1 MPVEEILSKIRE
13 EIKAVIPADIRITNI
28 EFEGAELV
36 IYTKDPEKFAERSDL
51 VKQLAKKLQKRI
63 VVRADPSV
71 LVSIEEAEEK
81 IKELVPKEAKIV
93 NIYFEP
99 DVGEVTIEV
108 EKPGVAIGKGGA
120 LLNEIRKAI
129 GWAPKVIRAPPMPSK
144 TVQDIRRYLR
154 MVADERIEF
163 LRKLGRRLHRGTSEG
178 EKWIRITSLGGYR
191 EVGRSCTLLSTPDSK
206 ILIDCGIDVSS
217 PDNGSPYLHMPE
229 VLPLDSIDGVVVTH
243 AHLDH
248 AGLVPLLFK
257 YGYDGPVYTTYPTRD
272 VMVLLQMDY
281 LRVCADEAKKPPY
294 TSEHIRKEIR
304 NTIPLNYGDT
314 TDIAPDIRLTMHRA
328 GHILGSA
335 ICHFHIGDGLF
346 NIAFSGDI
354 KYEKTWLFSSAA
366 THFPRLEALVLE
378 STYGGK
384 QDVQPSRK
392 KAAEYLKTI
401 VKEGIEKGGKI
412 LIPVFAVGRSQE
424 VMIVL
429 EHYMKEG
436 ELPSVPIY
444 LDGMIWE
451 ATAIH
456 TAYPEYLNADLR
468 KKIFQEGEN
477 PLMADVFERVDS
489 YDKRQEIIDS
499 SEPAVVLATSG
510 MLNGGPVMEYL
521 KAWSDDEK
529 NMLIFVGY
537 QAEGTLGRKI
547 QKGWKEVNVAGKDVV
562 INMRVETCE
571 GFSGHSDRNQL
582 LNYVKNLSPKPKRII
597 VNHGEETKCMDL
609 ASTIHKKY
617 GIKTLAIKNLET
629 VRFK

>member
-1 MPVEEILSKIRE
+1 MPVEDILKKVRE
-13 EIKAVIPADIRITNI
+13 EIKAVIPAEIRITDI

-36 IYTKDPEKFAERSDL
+36 IYTKDPEKLAEKSDL
-51 VKQLAKKLQKRI
+51 IRQLAKKLQKRI
-63 VVRADPSV
+63 VVRTDKNV
-71 LVSIEEAEEK
+71 LGDIETAEEK
-81 IKELVPKEAKIV
+81 IKELIPPEAKLV
-93 NIYFEP
+93 NIYFQP

-108 EKPGVAIGKGGA
+108 EKPGVAIGKKGA

-129 GWAPKVIRAPPMPSK
+129 GWTPRVIRAPPMPSK

-154 MVADERIEF
+154 MIAEERVQF
-163 LRKLGRRLHRGTSEG
+163 LRRLGRRLHRGISEG

-191 EVGRSCTLLSTPDSK
+191 EVGRSCTLLSTKDSK
-206 ILIDCGIDVSS
+206 ILVDCGLDVSS
-217 PDNGSPYLHMPE
+217 PENGSPYIHMPE

-248 AGLVPLLFK
+248 CGLVPMLFK
-257 YGYDGPVYTTYPTRD
+257 YGYDGPVYATYPTRD

-328 GHILGSA
+328 GHILGSS

-366 THFPRLEALVLE
+366 THFPRLEALILE
-378 STYGGK
+378 ATYGGK
-384 QDVQPSRK
+384 QDIQPSRR
-392 KAAEYLKTI
+392 KATEQLKEIVKKTI
-401 VKEGIEKGGKI
+401 ESKGKV
-412 LIPVFAVGRSQE
+412 LIPVFAIGRSQE

-429 EHYMKEG
+429 EHLMNEKEI
-436 ELPSVPIY
+436 PNVPIY

-456 TAYPEYLNADLR
+456 TVYPEYLNADLR

-477 PLMADVFERVDS
+477 PLMSDIFERVDS
-489 YDKRQEIIDS
+489 HDKRMEIIDES
-499 SEPAVVLATSG
+499 GECIVLATSG
-510 MLNGGPVMEYL
+510 MLNGGPVMEYF
-521 KAWSDDEK
+521 KAWADGER
-529 NMLIFVGY
+529 NTLIFVGY
-537 QAEGTLGRKI
+537 QAEGTLGSKI
-547 QKGWKEVNVAGKDVV
+547 QKGWKEVTIGDKAIKIEMN
-562 INMRVETCE
+562 IETCE

-582 LNYVKNLSPKPKRII
+582 LNYVKNLTPKPKRII
-597 VNHGEETKCMDL
+597 INHGEEAKCIDL
-609 ASTIHKKY
+609 AASIHKKF

-629 VRFK
+629 VRFR

>member
-1 MPVEEILSKIRE
+1 MPVEDVLKKIRE
-13 EIKAVIPADIRITNI
+13 EIKTVVPDDIRITDI

-36 IYTKDPEKFAERSDL
+36 IYTKDPEKFAEQADL

-63 VVRADPSV
+63 TVRPDPSV
-71 LVSIEEAEEK
+71 LEDIEKAEEK
-81 IKELVPKEAKIV
+81 IKEIIPSEAKIT

-99 DVGEVTIEV
+99 DVGEVTIEA
-108 EKPGVAIGKGGA
+108 EKPGVAIGKKGA
-120 LLNEIRKAI
+120 LLNEIKKEI
-129 GWAPKVIRAPPMPSK
+129 GWTPKIIRAPPMPSK
-144 TVQDIRRYLR
+144 IVQDIRKYIRL
-154 MVADERIEF
+154 VSDERKDF
-163 LRKLGRRLHRGTSEG
+163 LRKLGRRLHRGVSTG
-178 EKWIRITSLGGYR
+178 EKWVRITALGGYR
-191 EVGRSCTLLSTPDSK
+191 EVGRSCTLLSTQDSK

-217 PDNGSPYLHMPE
+217 PDNGSPYLNVPE
-229 VLPLDSIDGVVVTH
+229 VLPLESIDGVVVTH

-248 AGLVPLLFK
+248 SGLVPLLFK
-257 YGYDGPVYTTYPTRD
+257 YGYDGPVYVTYPTRD

-281 LRVCADEAKKPPY
+281 LKVRADEAKKAPY
-294 TSEHIRKEIR
+294 SSEHIREEIKH
-304 NTIPLNYGDT
+304 TIPLNYGDT
-314 TDIAPDIRLTMHRA
+314 IDIAPDIRLTMHRA

-335 ICHFHIGDGLF
+335 ICHFHVGEGLF

-499 SEPAVVLATSG
+499 SESAVVLATSG

-547 QKGWKEVNVAGKDVV
+547 QKGWKEVNVVGKDVV

>member
-1 MPVEEILSKIRE
+1 MTVEDFLNRVKEEIR
-13 EIKAVIPADIRITNI
+13 AVIPPDIKITDI

-36 IYTKDPEKFAERSDL
+36 IYTKDPEKFAEQSEL

-71 LVSIEEAEEK
+71 LEDMETAEEK
-81 IKELVPKEAKIV
+81 IRALIPEEAKV
-93 NIYFEP
+93 VDIYFEP

-108 EKPGVAIGKGGA
+108 EKPGVAIGKKGA
-120 LLNEIRKAI
+120 LLNEIRKEI
-129 GWAPKVIRAPPMPSK
+129 GWAPRVIRAPPIPSR
-144 TVQDIRRYLR
+144 TVRDIRRYLR
-154 MVADERIEF
+154 MVADERKEF
-163 LRKLGRRLHRGTSEG
+163 LRKVGRRLHRGASDG
-178 EKWIRITSLGGYR
+178 EKWIRVTALGGYR
-191 EVGRSCTLLSTPDSK
+191 EVGRSCSLLSTPDSK

-217 PDNGSPYLHMPE
+217 PDNGSPYLNLPE
-229 VLPLDSIDGVVVTH
+229 VLPFDSIDGVVVTH

-248 AGLVPLLFK
+248 SGLVPLLFK

-294 TSEHIRKEIR
+294 TSEHIRKEIA

-366 THFPRLEALVLE
+366 THFPRLEALIIE

-384 QDVQPSRK
+384 NDIQPSRK
-392 KAAEYLKTI
+392 KAAEELKEI
-401 VKEGIEKGGKI
+401 VKKTLESRGKV
-412 LIPVFAVGRSQE
+412 LIPVFAIGRSQE

-429 EHYMKEG
+429 EHLMREKEIP
-436 ELPSVPIY
+436 EVPVY

-456 TAYPEYLNADLR
+456 TVYPEYLNADLR
-468 KKIFQEGEN
+468 KKIFQEGDN
-477 PLMADVFERVDS
+477 PLMSDIFVRVES
-489 YDKRQEIIDS
+489 YDKRREIIDD
-499 SEPAVVLATSG
+499 SEPCIVLATSG
-510 MLNGGPVMEYL
+510 MLNGGPVMEYF
-521 KAWSDDEK
+521 KSWADGERNS
-529 NMLIFVGY
+529 IVFVGY

-547 QKGWKEVNVAGKDVV
+547 QKGWKEVTVGDKVV
-562 INMRVETCE
+562 KVEMNVETCE
-571 GFSGHSDRNQL
+571 GFSGHSDRKQL
-582 LNYVKNLSPKPKRII
+582 MNYVKNLSPRPRRII
-597 VNHGEETKCMDL
+597 VNHGEESKCLDL
-609 ASTIHKKY
+609 AGSIYKKY
-617 GIKTLAIKNLET
+617 NIPTLAMKNLET
-629 VRFK
+629 VRFR

>member
-1 MPVEEILSKIRE
+1 MPVEDVLKKIRE
-13 EIKAVIPADIRITNI
+13 EIKTVVPEDIRITDI

-36 IYTKDPEKFAERSDL
+36 IYTKDPEKFAEQADL

-63 VVRADPSV
+63 TVRPDPAV
-71 LVSIEEAEEK
+71 LEDIEKAEKK
-81 IKELVPKEAKIV
+81 IREIIPEEAKIT

-99 DVGEVTIEV
+99 DVGEVTIEA
-108 EKPGVAIGKGGA
+108 EKPGVAIGKKGA
-120 LLNEIRKAI
+120 LLNEIKKEI
-129 GWAPKVIRAPPMPSK
+129 GWTPKIIRAPPMPSK
-144 TVQDIRRYLR
+144 MVQDIRRYLR
-154 MVADERIEF
+154 LVSDERKEF
-163 LRKLGRRLHRGTSEG
+163 LRKLGRRLHRGVSTG
-178 EKWIRITSLGGYR
+178 EKWVRITALGGYR
-191 EVGRSCTLLSTPDSK
+191 EVGRSCTLLSTQDSK

-217 PDNGSPYLHMPE
+217 PDNGSPYLNVPE
-229 VLPLDSIDGVVVTH
+229 VLPLESIDGVVVTH

-248 AGLVPLLFK
+248 SGLVPLLFK
-257 YGYDGPVYTTYPTRD
+257 YGYDGPVYVTYPTRD

-281 LRVCADEAKKPPY
+281 LKVRADEAKKAPY
-294 TSEHIRKEIR
+294 SSEHIREEIKH
-304 NTIPLNYGDT
+304 TIPLNYGDT
-314 TDIAPDIRLTMHRA
+314 IDIAPDIRLTMHRA

-335 ICHFHIGDGLF
+335 ICHFHIGEGLF

-392 KAAEYLKTI
+392 KAAEYLKNI
-401 VKEGIEKGGKI
+401 VKEGIEKGGKV

-429 EHYMKEG
+429 EHYMREG
-436 ELPSVPIY
+436 ELPSTPVY

-477 PLMADVFERVDS
+477 PLMADIFERVDS

-499 SEPAVVLATSG
+499 SEPAIVLATSG

-521 KAWSDDEK
+521 KAWADDEK
-529 NMLIFVGY
+529 NSLIFVGY

-597 VNHGEETKCMDL
+597 LNHGEESKCLEL
-609 ASTIHKKY
+609 AAAIHKKY

-629 VRFK
+629 VRFR

>member
-1 MPVEEILSKIRE
+1 MPVEDVLKKIRE
-13 EIKAVIPADIRITNI
+13 EIKAVVPEDIRITDI

-36 IYTKDPEKFAERSDL
+36 IYTKDPEKFAEQADL

-63 VVRADPSV
+63 TVRPDPSV
-71 LVSIEEAEEK
+71 LEDAEKAEEK
-81 IKELVPKEAKIV
+81 IKEIIPDEAKIT

-99 DVGEVTIEV
+99 DVGEVTIEA
-108 EKPGVAIGKGGA
+108 EKPGVAIGKKGA
-120 LLNEIRKAI
+120 LLNEIKKEI
-129 GWAPKVIRAPPMPSK
+129 GWTPKIIRAPPMPSK
-144 TVQDIRRYLR
+144 IVQDIRKYLR
-154 MVADERIEF
+154 LVSDERKDF
-163 LRKLGRRLHRGTSEG
+163 LRKLGRRLHRGVSTG
-178 EKWIRITSLGGYR
+178 EKWIRITALGGYR
-191 EVGRSCTLLSTPDSK
+191 EVGRSCTLLSTQDSK

-217 PDNGSPYLHMPE
+217 PDNGSPYLNIPE
-229 VLPLDSIDGVVVTH
+229 VLPLESIDGVVVTH

-248 AGLVPLLFK
+248 SGLVPLLFK
-257 YGYDGPVYTTYPTRD
+257 YGYDGPVYVTYPTRD

-281 LRVCADEAKKPPY
+281 LKVRADEAKKAPY
-294 TSEHIRKEIR
+294 SSEHIREEIKH
-304 NTIPLNYGDT
+304 TIPLNYGDT
-314 TDIAPDIRLTMHRA
+314 IDIAPDIRLTMHRA

-335 ICHFHIGDGLF
+335 ICHFHIGEGLF

-429 EHYMKEG
+429 EHYMKEK

-477 PLMADVFERVDS
+477 PLMADIFERVDS

-597 VNHGEETKCMDL
+597 INHGEETKCMDL

>member
-1 MPVEEILSKIRE
+1 MPVEDVLKKIRE
-13 EIKAVIPADIRITNI
+13 EIKTVVPEDIRITDI

-36 IYTKDPEKFAERSDL
+36 IYTKDPEKFAEQADL

-63 VVRADPSV
+63 TVRPDPAV
-71 LVSIEEAEEK
+71 LEDIEKAEKK
-81 IKELVPKEAKIV
+81 IREIIPEEAKIT

-99 DVGEVTIEV
+99 DVGEVTIEA
-108 EKPGVAIGKGGA
+108 EKPGVAIGKKGA
-120 LLNEIRKAI
+120 LLNEIKKEI
-129 GWAPKVIRAPPMPSK
+129 GWTPKIIRAPPMPSK
-144 TVQDIRRYLR
+144 MVQDIRRYLR
-154 MVADERIEF
+154 LVSDERKEF
-163 LRKLGRRLHRGTSEG
+163 LRKLGRRLHRGVSTG
-178 EKWIRITSLGGYR
+178 EKWIRITALGGYR
-191 EVGRSCTLLSTPDSK
+191 EVGRSCTLLSTQDSK

-217 PDNGSPYLHMPE
+217 PDNGSPYLNVPE
-229 VLPLDSIDGVVVTH
+229 VLPLESIDGVVVTH

-248 AGLVPLLFK
+248 SGLVPLLFK
-257 YGYDGPVYTTYPTRD
+257 YGYDGPVYVTYPTRD

-281 LRVCADEAKKPPY
+281 LKVRADEAKKAPY
-294 TSEHIRKEIR
+294 SSEHIREEIKH
-304 NTIPLNYGDT
+304 TIPLNYGDT
-314 TDIAPDIRLTMHRA
+314 IDIAPDIRLTMHRA

-335 ICHFHIGDGLF
+335 ICHFHIGEGLF

-354 KYEKTWLFSSAA
+354 KYEKTWLFSPAA

-392 KAAEYLKTI
+392 KAAEYLKNI
-401 VKEGIEKGGKI
+401 VKEGIENGGKV

-429 EHYMKEG
+429 EHYMREG
-436 ELPSVPIY
+436 ELPSVPVY

-477 PLMADVFERVDS
+477 PLMADIFERVDS

-499 SEPAVVLATSG
+499 SEPAIVLATSG

-521 KAWSDDEK
+521 KAWADDEK
-529 NMLIFVGY
+529 NSLIFVGY

-547 QKGWKEVNVAGKDVV
+547 QKGWKEVNVAGKDVI

-597 VNHGEETKCMDL
+597 LNHGEESKCLEL
-609 ASTIHKKY
+609 AAAIHKKY

-629 VRFK
+629 VRFR

>member
-1 MPVEEILSKIRE
+1 MPVEDVLKKVRE
-13 EIKAVIPADIRITNI
+13 EILEVVPKDISITDI

-36 IYTKDPEKFAERSDL
+36 IYTKDPEKFAEEADL

-63 VVRADPSV
+63 TVRPDPSV
-71 LVSIEEAEEK
+71 MEDIEKAEKK
-81 IKELVPKEAKIV
+81 IREIIPNEAKIA

-99 DVGEVTIEV
+99 DVGEVTIEA
-108 EKPGVAIGKGGA
+108 EKPGVAIGKKGA
-120 LLNEIRKAI
+120 LLNEIKKET
-129 GWAPKVIRAPPMPSK
+129 GWTPKVIRAPPMPSK
-144 TVQDIRRYLR
+144 IVQDIRRYLR
-154 MVADERIEF
+154 MVSDERKAF
-163 LRKLGRRLHRGTSEG
+163 LRKLGRRLHRGISQG
-178 EKWIRITSLGGYR
+178 EKWVRITALGGYR
-191 EVGRSCTLLSTPDSK
+191 EVGRSCTLLSTQDSK

-217 PDNGSPYLHMPE
+217 PDNGSPYLNVPE
-229 VLPLDSIDGVVVTH
+229 VLPFDSIDGIVVTH

-248 AGLVPLLFK
+248 SGLVPLLYK
-257 YGYDGPVYTTYPTRD
+257 YGYDGPVYATYPTRD

-281 LRVCADEAKKPPY
+281 LKVRADEAKKAPY
-294 TSEHIRKEIR
+294 SSEHIREEIKH
-304 NTIPLNYGDT
+304 TIPLNYGDT
-314 TDIAPDIRLTMHRA
+314 IDIAPDIRLTMHRA

-335 ICHFHIGDGLF
+335 ICHFHIGEGLF

-354 KYEKTWLFSSAA
+354 KYEKTWLFSAAA

-384 QDVQPSRK
+384 QDIQPSRK
-392 KAAEYLKTI
+392 KAAEHLKEI
-401 VKEGIEKGGKI
+401 VKEGIERKGKV

-429 EHYMKEG
+429 EHYIREG
-436 ELPSVPIY
+436 ELPEVPIY

-477 PLMADVFERVDS
+477 PLMADIFERVDS
-489 YDKRQEIIDS
+489 YDKRQDIIDS
-499 SEPAVVLATSG
+499 SEPSIVLATSG

-521 KAWSDDEK
+521 KAWADDER
-529 NMLIFVGY
+529 NTLIFVGY

-547 QKGWKEVNVAGKDVV
+547 QKGWKEVNVGGKDVV
-562 INMRVETCE
+562 INMRVETSE

-582 LNYVKNLSPKPKRII
+582 LNFVKNLSPRPKRII
-597 VNHGEETKCMDL
+597 LNHGEESKCLDL
-609 ASTIHKKY
+609 AASIHKKF

-629 VRFK
+629 VRFR

>member
-1 MPVEEILSKIRE
+1 MPVEDILKKVRE
-13 EIKAVIPADIRITNI
+13 EIKAVIPAEIRITDI

-36 IYTKDPEKFAERSDL
+36 IYTKDPEKLAEKSDL
-51 VKQLAKKLQKRI
+51 VRQLAKKLQKRI
-63 VVRADPSV
+63 VVRTDKNV
-71 LVSIEEAEEK
+71 LGDIETAEER
-81 IKELVPKEAKIV
+81 IKELIPPEAKLV
-93 NIYFEP
+93 NIYFQP

-108 EKPGVAIGKGGA
+108 EKPGIAIGKKGS

-129 GWAPKVIRAPPMPSK
+129 GWTPRVIRAPPMPSK
-144 TVQDIRRYLR
+144 TVDDIRRYLR
-154 MVADERIEF
+154 MVAEERVQF
-163 LRKLGRRLHRGTSEG
+163 LRKLGRRLHRGISEG

-191 EVGRSCTLLSTPDSK
+191 EVGRSCTLLSTKDSK
-206 ILIDCGIDVSS
+206 ILVDCGLDVSS
-217 PDNGSPYLHMPE
+217 PENGSPYIHMPE

-248 AGLVPLLFK
+248 CGLVPMLFK
-257 YGYDGPVYTTYPTRD
+257 YGYEGPVYATYPTRD

-328 GHILGSA
+328 GHILGSS

-366 THFPRLEALVLE
+366 THFPRLEALILE
-378 STYGGK
+378 ATYGGK
-384 QDVQPSRK
+384 QDIQPSRR
-392 KAAEYLKTI
+392 KATEQLKEI
-401 VKEGIEKGGKI
+401 VKKTVESKGKV
-412 LIPVFAVGRSQE
+412 LIPVFAIGRSQE

-429 EHYMKEG
+429 EHLMNKKEI
-436 ELPSVPIY
+436 PNVPIY

-456 TAYPEYLNADLR
+456 TVYPEYLNADLR

-477 PLMADVFERVDS
+477 PLTADIFERVDS
-489 YDKRQEIIDS
+489 HDKRMEIID
-499 SEPAVVLATSG
+499 EGDECIVLATSG
-510 MLNGGPVMEYL
+510 MLNGGPVMEYF
-521 KAWSDDEK
+521 KAWAEGER
-529 NMLIFVGY
+529 NTLIFVGY
-537 QAEGTLGRKI
+537 QAEGTLGSKI
-547 QKGWKEVNVAGKDVV
+547 QKGWKEVTIGDKAIKIEMN
-562 INMRVETCE
+562 IETCE

-582 LNYVKNLSPKPKRII
+582 LNYVKNLAPKPKRVII
-597 VNHGEETKCMDL
+597 NHGEEAKCIDL
-609 ASTIHKKY
+609 AASIHKKF

-629 VRFK
+629 VRFR

>member
-1 MPVEEILSKIRE
+1 MPVEEVLNRIKE
-13 EIKAVIPADIRITNI
+13 EIKTVIPADIRITDI

-36 IYTKDPEKFAERSDL
+36 IYTKDPEKFAEKSDL
-51 VKQLAKKLQKRI
+51 IKQLAKKLQKRI

-71 LVSIEEAEEK
+71 LQNIEEAEEK
-81 IKELVPKEAKIV
+81 IKELIPPEAKLV
-93 NIYFEP
+93 NVYFEP
-99 DVGEVTIEV
+99 DVGEVIIEV
-108 EKPGVAIGKGGA
+108 EKPGLAIGKKGA

-144 TVQDIRRYLR
+144 TVQDIRSYLR
-154 MVADERIEF
+154 MVADERVEF
-163 LRKLGRRLHRGTSEG
+163 LRKLGRRLHRGASEG

-217 PDNGSPYLHMPE
+217 PENGSPYLHMPE

-248 AGLVPLLFK
+248 CGLVPMLFK
-257 YGYDGPVYTTYPTRD
+257 YGYDGPVYATYPTRD

-281 LRVCADEAKKPPY
+281 LRVCADEAKKAPY
-294 TSEHIRKEIR
+294 SSEHIRREIR

-354 KYEKTWLFSSAA
+354 KYEKTWLFSAAA

-378 STYGGK
+378 ATYGGK
-384 QDVQPSRK
+384 NDIQPSRK
-392 KAAEYLKTI
+392 KATEQLKEI
-401 VKEGIEKGGKI
+401 VKKTLERKGKV
-412 LIPVFAVGRSQE
+412 LIPVFAIGRSQE

-429 EHYMKEG
+429 EHLMRKKEIP
-436 ELPSVPIY
+436 EVPVY

-456 TAYPEYLNADLR
+456 TVYPEYLNADLR

-477 PLMADVFERVDS
+477 PLMAEIFERVDS
-489 YDKRQEIIDS
+489 YDKRREIID
-499 SEPAVVLATSG
+499 EGDECIVLATSG
-510 MLNGGPVMEYL
+510 MMNGGPVMEYF
-521 KAWSDDEK
+521 KAWADDEK
-529 NMLIFVGY
+529 STLIFVGY

-547 QKGWKEVNVAGKDVV
+547 QKGWREVMVGDKVV
-562 INMRVETCE
+562 KIEMNVETCE

-582 LNYVKNLSPKPKRII
+582 MNYVKNLSPKPKRII
-597 VNHGEETKCMDL
+597 INHGEEAKCLDL
-609 ASTIHKKY
+609 ASSIHKKF
-617 GIKTLAIKNLET
+617 GITTLSIKNLET
-629 VRFK
+629 VRFR

>member
-1 MPVEEILSKIRE
+1 MPIEDVLKEIRKE
-13 EIKAVIPADIRITNI
+13 VIATIPSEIRITDI

-36 IYTKDPEKFAERSDL
+36 IYTKDPEKFAEQSEL
-51 VKQLAKKLQKRI
+51 IKQLAKKLQKRI
-63 VVRADPSV
+63 TVRPDSSV
-71 LVSIEEAEEK
+71 LAKIEEAEKK
-81 IKELVPKEAKIV
+81 IKEIIPDEAKIV

-108 EKPGVAIGKGGA
+108 EKTGVAIGKKGS
-120 LLNEIRKAI
+120 LLNELKKEI
-129 GWAPKVIRAPPMPSK
+129 GWAPKIIRAPPIPSK
-144 TVQDIRRYLR
+144 TVQDIRKYLR
-154 MVADERIEF
+154 IVADERKEF
-163 LRKLGRRLHRGTSEG
+163 LRKLGRRLHRGVSDG
-178 EKWIRITSLGGYR
+178 EKWIRMTALGGYR
-191 EVGRSCTLLSTPDSK
+191 EVGRSCSLLSTQDSK

-217 PDNGSPYLHMPE
+217 PNNGSPYLTVPE
-229 VLPLDSIDGVVVTH
+229 VLPFESIDGIVLTH

-248 AGLVPLLFK
+248 SGLIPLLYK
-257 YGYDGPVYTTYPTRD
+257 YGYDGPLYLTYPTRD

-281 LRVCADEAKKPPY
+281 LKVRVDEGKRPPY
-294 TSEHIRKEIR
+294 SSEDIR
-304 NTIPLNYGDT
+304 NEIKHTIPLNYGDT
-314 TDIAPDIRLTMHRA
+314 IDIAPDIRLTMHRA

-335 ICHFHIGDGLF
+335 ICHFHIGEGLF

-354 KYEKTWLFSSAA
+354 KYEKTWLFGAAA
-366 THFPRLEALVLE
+366 THFPRLEALVME

-384 QDVQPSRK
+384 QDIQPSRK
-392 KAAEYLKTI
+392 KAAEYLGEI
-401 VKEGIEKGGKI
+401 VKEGIENGGKV

-436 ELPSVPIY
+436 KLPTVPVY

-468 KKIFQEGEN
+468 KKIFQEGDN
-477 PLMADVFERVDS
+477 PLLSDIFERVET
-489 YDKRQEIIDS
+489 YDQRREIIDK
-499 SEPAVVLATSG
+499 SEPSIVLATSG

-521 KAWSDDEK
+521 KSWSADEN

-547 QKGWKEVNVAGKDVV
+547 QKGWKEVNVAGQEVK
-562 INMRVETCE
+562 INMRIETCE

-582 LNYVKNLSPKPKRII
+582 LNFVKNLSPKPKRILLG
-597 VNHGEETKCMDL
+597 HGEESKCLEL
-609 ASTIHKKY
+609 AAGIHKRY
-617 GIKTLAIKNLET
+617 GIKTLALKNLET
-629 VRFK
+629 VRFR